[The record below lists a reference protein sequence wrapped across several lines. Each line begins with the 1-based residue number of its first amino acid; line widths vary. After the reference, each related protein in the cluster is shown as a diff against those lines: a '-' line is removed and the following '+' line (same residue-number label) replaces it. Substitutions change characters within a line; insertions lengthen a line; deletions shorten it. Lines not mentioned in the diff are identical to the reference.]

1 MYFKR
6 LVEGNFFGVT
16 HKKYLD
22 FQFVLSH
29 KERTPG
35 FLNIHGEYAH
45 VHIAD
50 IILDGHLKVFLTRE
64 PIRTN
69 PSLFMV

>member
-1 MYFKR
+1 MYFKC

-16 HKKYLD
+16 QKNFD

-50 IILDGHLKVFLTRE
+50 IILDGHLKVSLTRE
-64 PIRTN
+64 PIRIN